1 MVRQWYSRCSKTG
14 EAKALSLKT
23 TGCVGEV
30 SSAAWL
36 RHDEEARP
44 KMWLKPWARIRE
56 RSLTINNNNDDDV
69 GDNRPLLVNNLCM
82 PVTMFSTLH
91 IQTWFFFPVLVSN
104 CCYHVPYFRS
114 EEIEGY
120 LSWITCLIATKVVT
134 LRDFGGLKS
143 LQSYYQGKILSW
155 TVRWSSFVR
164 KPFVFLLSQHEPQAH
179 RLMFL
184 SYVSIL
190 PEALYRFVDWHSF
203 PPSSKLQPILIHMF
217 LISDS
222 L

>member
-120 LSWITCLIATKVVT
+120 FKLNNLPYSYQSSNSQRFW
-134 LRDFGGLKS
+134 RLKEFA
-143 LQSYYQGKILSW
+143 I
-155 TVRWSSFVR
+155 
-164 KPFVFLLSQHEPQAH
+164 LLS
-179 RLMFL
+179 RKDTKLDGKM
-184 SYVSIL
+184 VIL
-190 PEALYRFVDWHSF
+190 C
-203 PPSSKLQPILIHMF
+203 
-217 LISDS
+217 
-222 L
+222 